1 MRLTEISGTSS
12 ARRKPRRRPPHTE
25 QPPARRSGDEGILLE
40 EEGEIELSSLRGS
53 LALSLS
59 GGAHASPLS
68 ARAT

>member
-1 MRLTEISGTSS
+1 MHKQ
-12 ARRKPRRRPPHTE
+12 RKAEAEEAAAAHE